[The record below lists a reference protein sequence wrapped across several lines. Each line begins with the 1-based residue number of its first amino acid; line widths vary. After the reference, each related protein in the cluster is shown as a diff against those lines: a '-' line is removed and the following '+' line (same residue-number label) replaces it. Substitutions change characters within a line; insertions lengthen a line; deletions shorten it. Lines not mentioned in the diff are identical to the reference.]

1 MVYNEN
7 GDLMINNTL
16 LETVK
21 IVLTTFIFVVLIT
34 PYIKNIANHIGA
46 VDIPDERKVHKNAT
60 ARLGG
65 LGIFFGFLFGYML
78 FGESSSLMNSILI
91 SSFVIVITGVIDDIK
106 PLKPSTK
113 LIGQL
118 TAALIIVF
126 YGRLLI
132 NDITMFGTK
141 FMFGDLS
148 IPLTIFFILGCINSI
163 NLIDGLDGLSSG
175 ISAIYFLTVGLIIII
190 QGLFELNYVLT
201 FVMLGSTLGFLVYN
215 FNPASI
221 FMGDSG
227 SMFLGLIISV
237 IALLGF
243 KNVTLTSFFVPLLL
257 LAIPILDTSFAI
269 LRRSIKGEK
278 ISKPDKSH
286 IHHQFLNNKFSVKE
300 TVLIIYAINLLFAIA
315 SIFMVLHEKKASYI
329 IYIILFIIVM
339 LFVLKTNVVVD
350 KEKFKFFKKKS
361 F

>member
-1 MVYNEN
+1 VYNDN
-7 GDLMINNTL
+7 GDFMINNTL

-21 IVLTTFIFVVLIT
+21 IVLTTFIFVMLIT

-46 VDIPDERKVHKNAT
+46 VDVPDERKVHKSVT

-78 FGESSSLMNSILI
+78 FGESSSTMNSILI
-91 SSFVIVITGVIDDIK
+91 SSFIVVITGVVDDIK

-113 LIGQL
+113 FLGQL
-118 TAALIIVF
+118 ISALIIVF
-126 YGRLLI
+126 YGGLLI
-132 NDITMFGTK
+132 DDVTVLGSTIVFGY
-141 FMFGDLS
+141 LA
-148 IPLTIFFILGCINSI
+148 IPLTIFFILGCINCI

-175 ISAIYFLTVGLIIII
+175 IASIYFLTIGLIIIV
-190 QGLFELNYVLT
+190 QGFFGLEYVLS
-201 FVMLGSTLGFLVYN
+201 FVMLGSTLGFLVHN

-221 FMGDSG
+221 FIGDSG

-243 KNVTLTSFFVPLLL
+243 KNVTLTSFFIPLLL

-269 LRRSIKGEK
+269 LRRVIKGEK
-278 ISKPDKSH
+278 ISKPDKFH

-300 TVLIIYAINLLFAIA
+300 TVLIIYAINLLFAAA
-315 SIFMVLHEKKASYI
+315 SIFISLNEKKAGYV
-329 IYIILFIIVM
+329 IYIILFLIVT
-339 LFVLKTNVVVD
+339 LFILKTNVIIE
-350 KEKFKFFKKKS
+350 KEKFKIFKKKS